1 MNGEHHGNLAL
12 MAPPET
18 RPAETKPDPAL
29 LRALGRLARGLSVLF
44 WGLPIALIFCVQA
57 TQTDFF
63 ENLRVFPP
71 AVARYFPRG
80 SFLPSL
86 PPPG

>member
-1 MNGEHHGNLAL
+1 MNGEHHGNFAL

-57 TQTDFF
+57 TQTDYF
-63 ENLRVFPP
+63 ENLRVFRP
-71 AVARYFPRG
+71 AVARISPG
-80 SFLPSL
+80 LFLPPS